1 MTETT
6 QALKH
11 TALHAQHE
19 ELGANFTDFGG
30 WDMPLKYGSELA
42 EHKAVRST
50 AGLFDLSH
58 MGEVY
63 LTGPEA
69 GKALNTALAGN
80 LNVMKVGKAEYW
92 RDPERRRQDH

>member
-6 QALKH
+6 QALKR

-19 ELGANFTDFGG
+19 ALGANFTDFGG

-50 AGLFDLSH
+50 RRPVRPVPHG
-58 MGEVY
+58 
-63 LTGPEA
+63 
-69 GKALNTALAGN
+69 
-80 LNVMKVGKAEYW
+80 AE
-92 RDPERRRQDH
+92 REN